1 MQGACFI
8 IQNIEMVKH
17 EQEESKAAQ
26 ESEE

>member
-8 IQNIEMVKH
+8 IQNIEMVKE

-26 ESEE
+26 ESED